1 MSRRQTHARAGF
13 VGTAAT
19 LIGIAVAGHQNP
31 SLPVLAGATQLYHFA
46 AGMGLALACGW
57 VGARLPDWIEPAHT
71 PHHRGSW
78 HSKALGGALL
88 VLSGLLVGGFIL
100 GQSRSVFFLVRIAAL
115 FLAGGYLTHLGLDVL
130 SDYGLP
136 RLRNP
141 SRLGRGLGLSS
152 AAAKP
157 IVWIGFG
164 VLVVGTVRAFW
175 VFLARL
181 SVHERIWQP
190 LLLGIGVGA
199 ALDHFL
205 LRRWAKGLHTFVHE
219 AAHAVAALLLGHKIT
234 RFVSTRSEG
243 GVVQH
248 QGRFGG
254 EIANT
259 IITLAPYF
267 WPTFAV
273 IAVLARPLI
282 APEWF
287 PAYDVLVGATIGFH
301 SVTSARDLNR
311 NSHGNPIRRGS
322 MSKPTQTDIAKCGGL
337 LVSSAYI
344 AIAILITYSLLIAV
358 IVSGYVGL
366 VQWGE
371 VVAYEVWFAV
381 SVLVEW
387 LTRKFHV
394 LVS

>member
-1 MSRRQTHARAGF
+1 MSRRRTHARAGF

-19 LIGIAVAGHQNP
+19 LVGIAIAGHQDP

-57 VGARLPDWIEPAHT
+57 AGARLPDWIEPART
-71 PHHRGSW
+71 PHHRGFW

-88 VLSGLLVGGFIL
+88 VLSGLLAGGVIL
-100 GQSRSVFFLVRIAAL
+100 GQSRPVIFLVRIAAL
-115 FLAGGYLTHLGLDVL
+115 FLAVGYITHLGLDVL
-130 SDYGLP
+130 SQYGLP

-141 SRLGRGLGLSS
+141 SRAVRGIGLSS

-157 IVWIGFG
+157 IVWIGLG
-164 VLVVGTVRAFW
+164 VLTVGTVRAFW
-175 VFLARL
+175 VFMARL
-181 SVHERIWQP
+181 YVHERIWQP
-190 LLLGIGVGA
+190 LLFGIGIGA

-219 AAHAVAALLLGHKIT
+219 TAHAVAALLLGRRIT

-243 GVVQH
+243 GVVHH

-259 IITLAPYF
+259 IIALAPYF

-282 APEWF
+282 ASEWF
-287 PAYDVLVGATIGFH
+287 PAYDVLIGATIGFH

-311 NSHGNPIRRGS
+311 NSHGDTVRRGS
-322 MSKPTQTDIAKCGGL
+322 VIEPTQTDIAKCGGL
-337 LVSSAYI
+337 LVSSVYI
-344 AIAILITYSLLIAV
+344 AIAALTTYSLLVAV
-358 IVSGYVGL
+358 IMSGYTGL
-366 VQWGE
+366 NHWVE
-371 VVAYEVWFAV
+371 VVVRGTWTAV
-381 SVLVEW
+381 CILGDWVREALSMSA
-387 LTRKFHV
+387 T
-394 LVS
+394 

>member
-1 MSRRQTHARAGF
+1 
-13 VGTAAT
+13 
-19 LIGIAVAGHQNP
+19 
-31 SLPVLAGATQLYHFA
+31 
-46 AGMGLALACGW
+46 MGLALACGW
-57 VGARLPDWIEPAHT
+57 VGARLPDWIEPART
-71 PHHRGSW
+71 PHHRGFW

-88 VLSGLLVGGFIL
+88 LLSGLLAGGVVL
-100 GQSRSVFFLVRIAAL
+100 GRSHPVIFLVRIAAL
-115 FLAGGYLTHLGLDVL
+115 FLGVGYLTHLGLDVL

-136 RLRNP
+136 RLRTP
-141 SRLGRGLGLSS
+141 SRAVQGLGLSS
-152 AAAKP
+152 AAVKP
-157 IVWIGFG
+157 IVWIGLS
-164 VLVVGTVRAFW
+164 VLAVGTVRALW

-181 SVHERIWQP
+181 SAHERIWQP

-254 EIANT
+254 QVANT
-259 IITLAPYF
+259 IIALAPYF

-282 APEWF
+282 ASEWF
-287 PAYDVLVGATIGFH
+287 PAYDVLIGVTIGFH

-311 NSHGNPIRRGS
+311 NSHGDPVRRGS
-322 MSKPTQTDIAKCGGL
+322 VIEPIQTDIAKCGGL
-337 LVSSAYI
+337 LVSSVYI
-344 AIAILITYSLLIAV
+344 AIAALTTYSLLVAV
-358 IVSGYVGL
+358 IMSGYTGL
-366 VQWGE
+366 SHWVE
-371 VVAYEVWFAV
+371 VVARGTWTAV
-381 SVLVEW
+381 CILGDWVRDALSVSA
-387 LTRKFHV
+387 T
-394 LVS
+394 